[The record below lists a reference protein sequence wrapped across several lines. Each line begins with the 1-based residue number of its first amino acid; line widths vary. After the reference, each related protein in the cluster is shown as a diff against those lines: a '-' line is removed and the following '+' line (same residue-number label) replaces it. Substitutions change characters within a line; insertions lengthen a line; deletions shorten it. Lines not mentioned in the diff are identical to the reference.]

1 MEDNDS
7 IKDTLWK
14 KYMNILLNVD
24 SYKMSH
30 FLQYPPGTEFV
41 SSYIEARPKEGMERE
56 VMFFGLQMFIQNY
69 LTRPFTAADVE
80 EAQSLCKKHGVPFNR
95 EGWDYILDAHGGFL
109 PLIIEALPEGLVVPA
124 GTPMVQVRNTD
135 PKVPWLTSYM
145 ETALLRAVWYPSTVA
160 TISRDIKKVIK
171 HWLDATSDDPEG
183 QLPFK
188 LHDFGARGCTSME
201 QAGIGGAAH
210 LVNFMGT
217 DTLTGVVY
225 ARQFYGS
232 DIAGFSIP
240 AAEHSTM
247 TSWGREREADAYENM
262 LTSFPTGL
270 VAVVSDSYD
279 IYKAVDTI
287 WGEKLHDKVL
297 AREGTLVVRPD
308 SGDPL
313 DMVLFCLKALGEAFG
328 TETNSKGFKVLNPK
342 VRVIQGDGIG
352 PKDIENILMAM
363 AKEGWSAD
371 NVAFGMGA
379 GLLQHV
385 NRDTFRFAMKAS
397 AAFVDNKWMPVF
409 KDPVTDKGKASKKGY
424 QLVYSMDRGTVV
436 DSSPFPINDPANQL
450 KKVYMKDTTD
460 VPFLWFNHF
469 EEVRKRAAV

>member
-1 MEDNDS
+1 MTIITN
-7 IKDTLWK
+7 L
-14 KYMNILLNVD
+14 LLNTD
-24 SYKMSH
+24 SYKTSH
-30 FLQYPPGTEFV
+30 FLQYPPGTEYV
-41 SSYIEARPKEGMERE
+41 SSYIESRPKAGMDRE
-56 VMFFGLQMFIQNY
+56 VVFFGLQMFIQKY
-69 LTRPFTAADVE
+69 LTRPFTAADVAEAE
-80 EAQSLCKKHGVPFNR
+80 EICAKHGVPFNR
-95 EGWDYILDAHGGFL
+95 EGWDYILDEHGGYL
-109 PLIIEALPEGLVVPA
+109 PLLIEALPEGTVSPA

-160 TISRDIKKVIK
+160 TVSRDVKKVIK
-171 HWLDATSDDPEG
+171 HWLDETSDDTAG

-217 DTLTGVVY
+217 DTLSGVLY
-225 ARQFYGS
+225 AREFYGS
-232 DIAGFSIP
+232 DMAGFSIP

-247 TSWGREREADAYENM
+247 TSWGRDNEANAYENM
-262 LTSFPTGL
+262 LDAFPTGL

-279 IYKAVDTI
+279 IYNAVQNI
-287 WGEKLHDKVL
+287 WGGQLRDKVL

-313 DMVLFCLKALGEAFG
+313 DMVLFCLRALGEEFG
-328 TETNSKGFKVLNPK
+328 VEINSKGYKVLNPK

-363 AKEGWSAD
+363 AKEGWAAD

-385 NRDTFRFAMKAS
+385 NRDTYRFAMKAS
-397 AAFVDNKWMPVF
+397 AVAVNGIWSPVF
-409 KDPVTDKGKASKKGY
+409 KDPITDKGKASKKGY
-424 QLVYSMDRGTVV
+424 QLVYNMDRGIIV
-436 DSSPFPINDPANQL
+436 DSTPYP
-450 KKVYMKDTTD
+450 VTD
-460 VPFLWFNHF
+460 VANLLKPVYHKADDIVPLVWFNHF
-469 EEVRKRAAV
+469 EEVRARAAV

>member
-1 MEDNDS
+1 MS
-7 IKDTLWK
+7 IIKNL
-14 KYMNILLNVD
+14 LLNTD
-24 SYKMSH
+24 SYKTSH
-30 FLQYPPGTEFV
+30 FLQYPPGTEYV
-41 SSYIEARPKEGMERE
+41 SSYIESRPKAGMDRE
-56 VMFFGLQMFIQNY
+56 VVFFGLQMFIQSY
-69 LTRPFTAADVE
+69 LTRPFTKFDIDNAAEVCE
-80 EAQSLCKKHGVPFNR
+80 KHGVPFNR
-95 EGWDYILDAHGGFL
+95 EGWEYILDAHGGFL
-109 PLIIEALPEGLVVPA
+109 PIVIEALPEGTVAQA

-160 TISRDIKKVIK
+160 TVSRDVKKTIK
-171 HWLDATSDDPEG
+171 HWLEVTSDEPAA

-217 DTLTGVVY
+217 DTLSGVLY
-225 ARQFYGS
+225 AREFYGA
-232 DIAGFSIP
+232 DMAGYSIP

-247 TSWGREREADAYENM
+247 TSWGRDNEEAAYENM
-262 LTSFPTGL
+262 LTAFPKGL

-279 IYKAVDTI
+279 IYNAVQNI
-287 WGEKLHDKVL
+287 WGGELRDKVL

-313 DMVLFCLKALGEAFG
+313 DMVLFCLTALAESFG
-328 TETNSKGFKVLNPK
+328 FTVNSKGFKVLNPK

-352 PKDIENILMAM
+352 PKDIDNILMAM
-363 AKEGWSAD
+363 SKAGWAAD

-385 NRDTFRFAMKAS
+385 NRDTYRFAMKAS
-397 AAFVDNKWMPVF
+397 AVSVNGVWSPVF
-409 KDPVTDKGKASKKGY
+409 KDPITDKGKASKKGY
-424 QLVYSMDRGTVV
+424 QLVYLMDRGFVV
-436 DSSPFPINDPANQL
+436 DSLPYP
-450 KKVYMKDTTD
+450 VTD
-460 VPFLWFNHF
+460 VANLLKPVYRKTDEGPVPGVWFNHF
-469 EEVRKRAAV
+469 EEVRARAAL